1 MIFLLQEEIDDYE
14 TFSTWFN
21 GEAVPKIEA
30 AGGRVLVQGV
40 KQKTKKCFI

>member
-40 KQKTKKCFI
+40 KQKMKRCFI

>member
-30 AGGRVLVQGV
+30 AGDVFLFKVL